1 MIKGT
6 STIVALLLV
15 TDRLVR
21 VLHKLLIPH
30 DHFYK
35 FTEKKSEKEKIS
47 SDVYFRLKLNGQT
60 VSL

>member
-1 MIKGT
+1 MIKGI

-30 DHFYK
+30 DHLYSL
-35 FTEKKSEKEKIS
+35 EKKSEKEKIS
-47 SDVYFRLKLNGQT
+47 SDVYSRLKLNGQT
-60 VSL
+60 GKL

>member
-1 MIKGT
+1 MIKGI

-30 DHFYK
+30 DHLYSLQRK
-35 FTEKKSEKEKIS
+35 SQKKRKYPVMFI
-47 SDVYFRLKLNGQT
+47 LG
-60 VSL
+60 